1 MEEMWTWALES
12 GRRLQRE
19 SKKKSEGRRAAD
31 VGNIGG
37 NIHRESKRNLDNQL
51 FRSSSFQEGTSSLGV
66 LSLKALFP
74 FIGPT
79 HQLLASCNG
88 CKSSGWARNNPL
100 PEVEWGSKEHALLK
114 GPVLIFHISPS
125 SADIPSTF
133 KQPQYLMMLCYSARS
148 DTVVPSP
155 EACSYLPRN
164 SHSALFIYSI
174 VDSLVMKQPLNNSC
188 TYK

>member
-1 MEEMWTWALES
+1 MGFGKWKKAS
-12 GRRLQRE
+12 QR
-19 SKKKSEGRRAAD
+19 KQRKSEGRKAAD

-51 FRSSSFQEGTSSLGV
+51 FRSGSFQGTLSLGV

-74 FIGPT
+74 FIGPI
-79 HQLLASCNG
+79 HQPLASCNG

-100 PEVEWGSKEHALLK
+100 PAVKEHAVLK

-148 DTVVPSP
+148 DTVVPSS
-155 EACSYLPRN
+155 EWVDACSYLPRN
-164 SHSALFIYSI
+164 SHSALFIYSV
-174 VDSLVMKQPLNNSC
+174 VDTLVMKQLLNNSR